1 MRAEIP
7 SSKDPPLRRAAP
19 GLRPWASGAD
29 RAAPAPPPATLLRV
43 PATPVRIV
51 ECPRDAF
58 QGLPRIIPTAAK
70 VAHLRR
76 LVEAGFRTIDF
87 GSFVSPK
94 AVPQMADTA
103 AVWEALPKDRGVE
116 WIAIVANE
124 RGADDAASRGVT
136 FAGFPLS
143 VNETFQRRNTG
154 KDFAATWPMLQSIAR
169 RLEGSPT
176 RLVVY
181 LSMAFGNP
189 YGEPHDLAR
198 VVDFARRA
206 EQLGAGALALADTV
220 GAAEPER
227 IRPVFEAARAA
238 VSAPVG
244 LHLHQRP
251 DRWPR
256 VVELALEAGC
266 RRFDAALGG
275 IGGCPFASDERV
287 GNLPTEGL
295 VALLRRLGYDPGVGS
310 LEECVASARAIVE
323 AYG

>member
-1 MRAEIP
+1 
-7 SSKDPPLRRAAP
+7 
-19 GLRPWASGAD
+19 
-29 RAAPAPPPATLLRV
+29 V
-43 PATPVRIV
+43 PATAVRLV

-58 QGLPRIIPTAAK
+58 QGLPRFVPTETK
-70 VAHLRR
+70 VAHLRK
-76 LVEAGFRTIDF
+76 LVDAGFRTIDF

-124 RGADDAASRGVT
+124 RGAEEAASRGVT

-154 KDFAATWPMLQSIAR
+154 KGFAATWPMLEAIAR
-169 RLEGSPT
+169 RLERSRT

-189 YGEPHDLAR
+189 YGEPHDPAR

-206 EQLGAGALALADTV
+206 EQLGAAALSLADTV
-220 GAAEPER
+220 GAVEPER
-227 IRPVFEAARAA
+227 VRPVFEAARAA
-238 VSAPVG
+238 ISAPVG
-244 LHLHQRP
+244 LHLHQHP
-251 DRWPR
+251 DRWRR

-266 RRFDAALGG
+266 RRFDSALGG
-275 IGGCPFASDERV
+275 IGGCPFASDELV

-295 VALLRRLGYDPGVGS
+295 VALLRRLGYDPGVGP
-310 LEECVASARAIVE
+310 LDDCLASARAIL
-323 AYG
+323 AAHG